1 VPAEPLITWSD
12 PPRELLGFIAV
23 FLAAGAVGFRLSAL
37 RGLLASPA
45 GEERDFAR
53 AAARRAALL
62 GLLGVALGAVL
73 LAQRLP
79 VLAARG
85 HMTVT
90 AFVATQPPVAL
101 QIILLII
108 ALAGFALAAGGR
120 GWGWALAAFGVLAS
134 PLRAAF
140 FGQLARIVNPVHEHA
155 AGLWIGTLFVLIAAG
170 IAPALRAPL
179 SSERKGALAAR
190 LVNGFSPF
198 ALGSAALLALFG
210 VITAWRHLKKLEALW
225 TTPYGYALIA
235 KLCVVALVLAFGA
248 WNWRRQKPRLGSES
262 GAIALRGSATAELA
276 LAGVVLVITS
286 VLVSLPAPE

>member
-1 VPAEPLITWSD
+1 MPAEPLITWSD
-12 PPRELLGFIAV
+12 PPRELLGFIAAI
-23 FLAAGAVGFRLSAL
+23 LAAGAVGFRLSAL

-45 GEERDFAR
+45 GEEREFAR

-62 GLLGVALGAVL
+62 GLLGAAISAVL
-73 LAQRLP
+73 LVQRLP
-79 VLAARG
+79 AAAARS
-85 HMTVT
+85 HVTVAALVT
-90 AFVATQPPVAL
+90 TQPPVAL
-101 QIILLII
+101 QIVLMVI
-108 ALAGFALAAGGR
+108 ALAGFALATGGR
-120 GWGWALAAFGVLAS
+120 GPGWALAALGVLVS
-134 PLRAAF
+134 PVRAAL
-140 FGQLARIVNPVHEHA
+140 FGQIERIVNPVHELA
-155 AGLWIGTLFVLIAAG
+155 AGLWIGTLFMLIVAG

-179 SSERKGALAAR
+179 SGERKGALAAR
-190 LVNGFSPF
+190 LVNGFSPL
-198 ALGSAALLALFG
+198 ALGSAGLLAVFG

-235 KLCVVALVLAFGA
+235 KLCVVASVLALGA

>member
-1 VPAEPLITWSD
+1 MPAEPLITWSD
-12 PPRELLGFIAV
+12 PPRELLGFIAA

-37 RGLLASPA
+37 RGLLASPP

-62 GLLGVALGAVL
+62 GLLGAAISAVL

-79 VLAARG
+79 AAATRS
-85 HMTVT
+85 HMTIA
-90 AFVATQPPVAL
+90 AFVTTQRPVTL
-101 QIILLII
+101 QIVLLVL
-108 ALAGFALAAGGR
+108 ALAGFSLATGGR
-120 GWGWALAAFGVLAS
+120 GWALATFGVLLS
-134 PLRAAF
+134 PVRAAF
-140 FGQLARIVNPVHEHA
+140 FGQLERIVNPVHELA
-155 AGLWIGTLFVLIAAG
+155 GGLWIGTLFMLIVAG
-170 IAPALRAPL
+170 IAPVLRAPL
-179 SSERKGALAAR
+179 STERKGALAAR
-190 LVNGFSPF
+190 LVNGFSPVG
-198 ALGSAALLALFG
+198 LGSAALLAVFG

-235 KLCVVALVLAFGA
+235 KLCVVALVLASGA

-286 VLVSLPAPE
+286 VLVSLPAPK